1 MFEIPSNLKWLEG
14 CSDGRRWLRLLPGR
28 VQACADQWSLRLESP
43 YPDSQV
49 SIVFPVVC
57 KDASQAVLKL
67 QFPHPECEHE
77 AEALRIWDG
86 QGSVR
91 LLAHDPALHAL
102 LMERCEP
109 GDHLSRA
116 GADEALDVFLGLLP
130 RLWIKAGK
138 PFSSLHDESLGWAE
152 QLPFAWEKAGRPC
165 ERELLDAAL
174 YALDRLRGTQ
184 GEPVL
189 LHQDLH
195 GDNVLRATR
204 EPWLAIDPKPL
215 AGEREF
221 SLAPIIR
228 DYDFGHSR
236 QCVVGRLDRL
246 ATALRLDRER
256 ARLWALAQTLAR
268 AFESQVIEKHLETA
282 RWLWQA

>member
-1 MFEIPSNLKWLEG
+1 MLEIPSNLKWLEG
-14 CSDGRRWLRLLPGR
+14 SSDGRRWFRELPGR
-28 VQACADQWSLRLESP
+28 IQACADRWSLRLESP

-57 KDASQAVLKL
+57 EDGSHAVLKL

-77 AEALRIWDG
+77 AEALRIWNG

-138 PFSSLHDESLGWAE
+138 PFSLKEAPAGVSGAYSERSKYEAHPRSAVGWNRTHFFFVEVDGRQPGLSMGMTLAELSEYLVKLGCTDGMNFDGGASATMWVLG
-152 QLPFAWEKAGRPC
+152 QVVNSPC
-165 ERELLDAAL
+165 
-174 YALDRLRGTQ
+174 Q
-184 GEPVL
+184 GEKPVANAL
-189 LHQDLH
+189 
-195 GDNVLRATR
+195 
-204 EPWLAIDPKPL
+204 I
-215 AGEREF
+215 
-221 SLAPIIR
+221 
-228 DYDFGHSR
+228 
-236 QCVVGRLDRL
+236 VVRKNG
-246 ATALRLDRER
+246 A
-256 ARLWALAQTLAR
+256 
-268 AFESQVIEKHLETA
+268 H
-282 RWLWQA
+282 